1 VRVKAPI
8 INRHNEQS
16 KTGETTKQPNKITK
30 KYTYMKFNVSSS
42 KLFSQLQAVSRV
54 INSKNALPI
63 LDDVLFDL
71 VGNELRLTASDGE
84 TTIRTSIEVDGAEGS
99 GKVASAAKLLL
110 ETLKEFSEQP
120 LAFTIDENN
129 FAVNMVSQNGTYSF
143 VGVNGNEYPEMPAAE
158 GDAQTLALPA
168 NVLQSAIEKTIF
180 CTADDDLRPVMN
192 GIFFDIAADKVT
204 MVATDAH
211 RLVRYT
217 NAGVQAGVAASFILP
232 KKPAGLLKNLLAKE
246 ESDVKVTFG
255 AKNARFEFGST
266 IIVCRQ
272 IEGRFPN
279 YNAVIPQG
287 NNNIVTVDRQTM
299 INACKRVAVFANNG
313 TAQLRLALSENSI
326 KISAQDID
334 FSTSAEETISCDY
347 NGTPMAIGFKAPF
360 LIDLLSS
367 IESAE
372 VQLKLADPARAGLI
386 LPVENEANEDIVMLL
401 MPMLLND

>member
-1 VRVKAPI
+1 
-8 INRHNEQS
+8 
-16 KTGETTKQPNKITK
+16 
-30 KYTYMKFNVSSS
+30 MKFNVSSS

-71 VGNELRLTASDGE
+71 AGNELRLTASDGE
-84 TTIRTSIEVDGAEGS
+84 TTIRTSVEVEGVEGS

-143 VGVNGNEYPEMPAAE
+143 VGVNGNEYPEMPEAE
-158 GDAQTLALPA
+158 GGAKLVNMPA
-168 NVLQSAIEKTIF
+168 GVLQSAIEKTIF
-180 CTADDDLRPVMN
+180 CTADDELRPVMN
-192 GIFFDIAADKVT
+192 GIFFDIAEDKVT

-217 NAGVQAGVAASFILP
+217 NMGVAAGVAASFILP
-232 KKPAGLLKNLLAKE
+232 KKPANLLKNLLANE
-246 ESDVKVTFG
+246 EEDVKVTFG
-255 AKNARFEFGST
+255 AKNARFEFGNT
-266 IIVCRQ
+266 IVVCRQ
-272 IEGRFPN
+272 IESRFPN

-287 NNNIVTVDRQTM
+287 NQNIVTIDRQTM

-313 TAQLRLALSENSI
+313 TAQLRLALSENQI

-334 FSTSAEETISCDY
+334 FSTSAEEMVACSY

-367 IESAE
+367 ITSAD

-386 LPVENEANEDIVMLL
+386 LPAENEENEDVLMLL

>member
-1 VRVKAPI
+1 
-8 INRHNEQS
+8 
-16 KTGETTKQPNKITK
+16 
-30 KYTYMKFNVSSS
+30 MKFTISSS

-54 INSKNALPI
+54 INNKNSLPI

-71 VGNELRLTASDGE
+71 VGNELKLTASDGE
-84 TTIRTSIEVDGAEGS
+84 TTIRTSIEVDGVEGS

-129 FAVNMVSQNGTYSF
+129 FAVSMVSQNGTYSF
-143 VGVNGNEYPEMPAAE
+143 VGVNGNEYPEMPGAE
-158 GDAQTLALPA
+158 MGARELAIPA

-180 CTADDDLRPVMN
+180 ATADDDLRPVMN
-192 GIFFDIAADKVT
+192 GIFFDIAEDKVT

-211 RLVRYT
+211 RLVRYSNT
-217 NAGVQAGVAASFILP
+217 GVKPGVAASFILP
-232 KKPAGLLKNLLAKE
+232 KKPASLLKNLLAKE
-246 ESDVKVTFG
+246 ENEVKVTFG

-279 YNAVIPQG
+279 YNAVIPQS
-287 NNNIVTVDRQTM
+287 NQNIVTVDRQTI

-313 TAQLRLALSENSI
+313 TAQLRLTLTENSI

-334 FSTSAEETISCDY
+334 FPTSAEETITCDY

-360 LIDLLSS
+360 LIDLLGS
-367 IESAE
+367 ITSAD
-372 VQLKLADPARAGLI
+372 VLLKLADPARAGLL
-386 LPVENEANEDIVMLL
+386 LPAENEENEDVLMLL

>member
-1 VRVKAPI
+1 
-8 INRHNEQS
+8 
-16 KTGETTKQPNKITK
+16 
-30 KYTYMKFNVSSS
+30 MKFTISSS

-71 VGNELRLTASDGE
+71 AGNELKLTASDGE
-84 TTIRTSIEVDGAEGS
+84 TTIRTSVEVENVEGA

-129 FAVNMVSQNGTYSF
+129 FAVSMVSQNGTYSF
-143 VGVNGNEYPEMPAAE
+143 VGVNGNEYPEMPDSE
-158 GDAQTLALPA
+158 GDARTIVIPA
-168 NVLQSAIEKTIF
+168 NVLQSSIEKTIF

-192 GIFFDIAADKVT
+192 GIFFDIAEDKVA

-211 RLVRYT
+211 RLVRYINT
-217 NAGVQAGVAASFILP
+217 SVKAGAPASFILP
-232 KKPAGLLKNLLAKE
+232 KKPAGLLKNLLVKE
-246 ESDVKVTFG
+246 ENDVKVTFG

-266 IIVCRQ
+266 IVVCRQ

-287 NNNIVTVDRQTM
+287 NQNVVTVDRPTI

-313 TAQLRLALSENSI
+313 TAQLRLALSENQI

-367 IESAE
+367 ISSND

-386 LPVENEANEDIVMLL
+386 LPAENEENEDVLMLL

>member
-1 VRVKAPI
+1 
-8 INRHNEQS
+8 
-16 KTGETTKQPNKITK
+16 
-30 KYTYMKFNVSSS
+30 MKFTISSS

-54 INSKNALPI
+54 INNKNSLPI
-63 LDDVLFDL
+63 LEDVLFDL
-71 VGNELRLTASDGE
+71 EGNELNLTASDGE
-84 TTIRTSIEVDGAEGS
+84 TTIRTAVEVEGVEGS

-129 FAVNMVSQNGTYSF
+129 FAVSMVSQNGTYSF
-143 VGVNGNEYPEMPAAE
+143 VGVNGNEYPEMPASEA
-158 GDAQTLALPA
+158 GSRAVAIPA
-168 NVLQSAIEKTIF
+168 GVLQSAIEKTIF

-192 GIFFDIAADKVT
+192 GIFFDIAEDKVT

-217 NAGVQAGVAASFILP
+217 NTGVQAGTTASFILP
-232 KKPAGLLKNLLAKE
+232 KKPAGLLKNLLAKAE
-246 ESDVKVTFG
+246 DDVKVTFG
-255 AKNARFEFGST
+255 TKNARFEFGST

-279 YNAVIPQG
+279 YNAVIPQA
-287 NNNIVTVDRQTM
+287 NQNIVTVDRQTI

-313 TAQLRLALSENSI
+313 TAQLRLALSDNQI

-347 NGTPMAIGFKAPF
+347 AGTPMAIGFKAPF
-360 LIDLLSS
+360 LIDLLSAIAS
-367 IESAE
+367 PE

-386 LPVENEANEDIVMLL
+386 LPSENEENEDVLMLL

>member
-1 VRVKAPI
+1 
-8 INRHNEQS
+8 
-16 KTGETTKQPNKITK
+16 
-30 KYTYMKFNVSSS
+30 MKFNVSSS
-42 KLFSQLQAVSRV
+42 KLFAQLQAVSRV
-54 INSKNALPI
+54 IANKNSLPI

-71 VGNELRLTASDGE
+71 VGNELKLTASDGE
-84 TTIRTSIEVDGAEGS
+84 TTIRTSVEVDGAEGG

-120 LAFTIDENN
+120 LSFTIDENN
-129 FAVNMVSQNGTYSF
+129 FAVSMVSQNGTYSF
-143 VGVNGNEYPEMPAAE
+143 VGVNGNEYPEMPDSEA
-158 GDAQTLALPA
+158 DAKTVAISGK
-168 NVLQSAIEKTIF
+168 VLQSAIEKTIF

-192 GIFFDIAADKVT
+192 GIFFDIAEDKVT

-217 NAGVQAGVAASFILP
+217 NTGAQTGVAASFILP
-232 KKPAGLLKNLLAKE
+232 KKPASLLKSLLAKE
-246 ESDVKVTFG
+246 ENDVKVTFG

-266 IIVCRQ
+266 IVVCRQ

-279 YNAVIPQG
+279 YNAVIPQA
-287 NNNIVTVDRQTM
+287 NQNIVTVDRQTM

-313 TAQLRLALSENSI
+313 TAQLRLALSENQI

-334 FSTSAEETISCDY
+334 FSTSAEEVISCDY

-360 LIDLLSS
+360 LVDLLSS
-367 IESAE
+367 IASAD

-386 LPVENEANEDIVMLL
+386 LPAENEENEDVLMLL

>member
-1 VRVKAPI
+1 
-8 INRHNEQS
+8 
-16 KTGETTKQPNKITK
+16 
-30 KYTYMKFNVSSS
+30 MKFTISSS
-42 KLFSQLQAVSRV
+42 KLFAQLQAVSRV

-71 VGNELRLTASDGE
+71 AGNELKLTASDGE
-84 TTIRTSIEVDGAEGS
+84 TTIRTSVEVEAVEGA

-120 LAFTIDENN
+120 LSFTIDENN
-129 FAVNMVSQNGTYSF
+129 FAVSMVSQNGTYSF
-143 VGVNGNEYPEMPAAE
+143 VGVNGNEYPEMPGAE
-158 GDAQTLALPA
+158 AEAQVIAMPA
-168 NVLQSAIEKTIF
+168 NVLQAAIEKTIF
-180 CTADDDLRPVMN
+180 CTADDELRPVMN

-217 NAGVQAGVAASFILP
+217 NTGVQAGAAASFILP
-232 KKPAGLLKNLLAKE
+232 KKPASLLKNLLAKAE
-246 ESDVKVTFG
+246 EEVKVTFG

-266 IIVCRQ
+266 IVVCRQ

-279 YNAVIPQG
+279 YNAVIPQS
-287 NNNIVTVDRQTM
+287 NQNIVTADRQTL

-313 TAQLRLALSENSI
+313 TAQLRLALSENQI

-334 FSTSAEETISCDY
+334 FSTSAEETIACSY

-367 IESAE
+367 IASTD

-386 LPVENEANEDIVMLL
+386 LPAENEENEDVLMLL

>member
-1 VRVKAPI
+1 
-8 INRHNEQS
+8 
-16 KTGETTKQPNKITK
+16 
-30 KYTYMKFNVSSS
+30 MKFTISSS

-63 LDDVLFDL
+63 LDDVLF
-71 VGNELRLTASDGE
+71 ELAGTTLTLTASDGE
-84 TTIRTSIEVDGAEGS
+84 STIRTSVEVEGVEGA

-129 FAVNMVSQNGTYSF
+129 FAVSMVSQNGTYSF
-143 VGVNGNEYPEMPAAE
+143 VGVNGNEYPEMPAVE
-158 GDAQTLALPA
+158 GDAQSVIVPA
-168 NVLQSAIEKTIF
+168 NVLQNAIEKTIF

-217 NAGVQAGVAASFILP
+217 NTGVNAGVAASFILP
-232 KKPAGLLKNLLAKE
+232 KKPASLLKNLLAKAE
-246 ESDVKVTFG
+246 EDVNVTFG
-255 AKNARFEFGST
+255 AKNARVEFGST

-279 YNAVIPQG
+279 YNAVIPQA
-287 NNNIVTVDRQTM
+287 NQNVVTVDRQTM
-299 INACKRVAVFANNG
+299 LNACKRVAVFANNG
-313 TAQLRLALSENSI
+313 TAQLRLALSENQI

-360 LIDLLSS
+360 LIDLLGS
-367 IESAE
+367 IASAD
-372 VQLKLADPARAGLI
+372 VLLKLADPARAGLI
-386 LPVENEANEDIVMLL
+386 LPAENEENEDILMLL

>member
-1 VRVKAPI
+1 
-8 INRHNEQS
+8 
-16 KTGETTKQPNKITK
+16 
-30 KYTYMKFNVSSS
+30 MKFTISSS

-54 INSKNALPI
+54 INNKNALPI

-71 VGNELRLTASDGE
+71 VGNELLMTASDGE
-84 TTIRTSIEVDGAEGS
+84 TTIRTSVAVESVEGT

-120 LAFTIDENN
+120 LTFTIDENN
-129 FAVNMVSQNGTYSF
+129 FAVSMASQNGTYSF
-143 VGVNGNEYPEMPAAE
+143 VGVNGNEYPEMPAEEAE
-158 GDAQTLALPA
+158 ARQLAVPA
-168 NVLQSAIEKTIF
+168 GVLQSAIEKTIF

-192 GIFFDIAADKVT
+192 GIYFDIVEDKVT

-217 NAGVQAGVAASFILP
+217 NASVKPGLVANFILP

-246 ESDVKVTFG
+246 EGDVKVTVG
-255 AKNARFEFGST
+255 AKNARFEFGNT

-279 YNAVIPQG
+279 YNAVIPQS
-287 NNNIVTVDRQTM
+287 NQNVVTADRQTL

-313 TAQLRLALSENSI
+313 TAQLRLALSENQI

-334 FSTSAEETISCDY
+334 FSTSAEETIACDY

-367 IESAE
+367 IASAD

-386 LPVENEANEDIVMLL
+386 LPAEAEGDEDVLMLL

>member
-1 VRVKAPI
+1 
-8 INRHNEQS
+8 
-16 KTGETTKQPNKITK
+16 
-30 KYTYMKFNVSSS
+30 MKFNVSSS

-54 INSKNALPI
+54 INNKNALPI
-63 LDDVLFDL
+63 LDDVLFEL
-71 VGNELRLTASDGE
+71 QGNELKLTASDGE
-84 TTIRTSIEVDGAEGS
+84 TTIRTSIEVENVEGA

-129 FAVNMVSQNGTYSF
+129 FAVSMVSQNGTYSF
-143 VGVNGNEYPEMPAAE
+143 VGVNGNEYPEMPGEEA
-158 GDAQTLALPA
+158 DARAIVLPA
-168 NVLQSAIEKTIF
+168 TILQNAIEKTIF

-192 GIFFDIAADKVT
+192 GIFFDIAEDKVV

-211 RLVRYT
+211 RLVRYMNT
-217 NAGVQAGVAASFILP
+217 GVQAGTQANFILP
-232 KKPAGLLKNLLAKE
+232 KKPASLLKNLLAKADE
-246 ESDVKVTFG
+246 DVKVTFG
-255 AKNARFEFGST
+255 IKNARFEFGST
-266 IIVCRQ
+266 ILVCRQ

-287 NNNIVTVDRQTM
+287 NQNIVTVDRLTI

-313 TAQLRLALSENSI
+313 TAQLRLALSENQI

-360 LIDLLSS
+360 LIDLLGS
-367 IESAE
+367 IASAD

-386 LPVENEANEDIVMLL
+386 LPVENEPNEDVLMLL

>member
-1 VRVKAPI
+1 
-8 INRHNEQS
+8 
-16 KTGETTKQPNKITK
+16 
-30 KYTYMKFNVSSS
+30 MKFTISSS

-54 INSKNALPI
+54 INNKNSLPI

-71 VGNELRLTASDGE
+71 VGNELKLTASDGE
-84 TTIRTSIEVDGAEGS
+84 TTIRTSIEVDGVEGS

-129 FAVNMVSQNGTYSF
+129 FAVSMVSQNGTYSF
-143 VGVNGNEYPEMPAAE
+143 VGVNGNEYPEMPGAE
-158 GDAQTLALPA
+158 MGARELAIPA

-180 CTADDDLRPVMN
+180 ATADDDLRPVMN
-192 GIFFDIAADKVT
+192 GIFFDIAEDKVT

-211 RLVRYT
+211 RLVRYSNT
-217 NAGVQAGVAASFILP
+217 GVKPGVAASFILP
-232 KKPAGLLKNLLAKE
+232 KKPASLLKNLLAKE
-246 ESDVKVTFG
+246 ENEVKVTFG

-279 YNAVIPQG
+279 YNAVIPQS
-287 NNNIVTVDRQTM
+287 NQNIVTVDRQTI
-299 INACKRVAVFANNG
+299 INACKRVAVFAYYG
-313 TAQLRLALSENSI
+313 TAQLRLTLTENSI

-334 FSTSAEETISCDY
+334 FSTSAEETITCDY

-360 LIDLLSS
+360 LIDLLGS
-367 IESAE
+367 ITSAD
-372 VQLKLADPARAGLI
+372 VLLKLADPARAGLL
-386 LPVENEANEDIVMLL
+386 LPAENEENEDVLMLL

>member
-1 VRVKAPI
+1 
-8 INRHNEQS
+8 
-16 KTGETTKQPNKITK
+16 
-30 KYTYMKFNVSSS
+30 MKFTISSS

-54 INSKNALPI
+54 INNKNSLPI

-71 VGNELRLTASDGE
+71 VGNELKLTASDGE
-84 TTIRTSIEVDGAEGS
+84 TTIRTAVEVEGVEGS

-110 ETLKEFSEQP
+110 ETLREFSEQP

-129 FAVNMVSQNGTYSF
+129 FAVSMVSQNGTYSF
-143 VGVNGNEYPEMPAAE
+143 VGVNGNEYPEMPDTEAE
-158 GDAQTLALPA
+158 ARTITIPA
-168 NVLQSAIEKTIF
+168 GVLQNAIEKTIF

-192 GIFFDIAADKVT
+192 GIFFDINEDKVT

-217 NAGVQAGVAASFILP
+217 NTGVQAGTVANFILP
-232 KKPAGLLKNLLAKE
+232 KKPAGLLKNLLAKADE
-246 ESDVKVTFG
+246 DVKVTFG

-279 YNAVIPQG
+279 YNAVIPQA
-287 NNNIVTVDRQTM
+287 NQNIVTVDRQTI

-313 TAQLRLALSENSI
+313 TAQLRLALSENQI

-334 FSTSAEETISCDY
+334 FSTSAEETIACDY

-360 LIDLLSS
+360 LIDLLSA

-372 VQLKLADPARAGLI
+372 VQIKLADPARAGLI
-386 LPVENEANEDIVMLL
+386 TPNENEENEDVLMLL